1 LKEKEIDF
9 SHAAIFSSSLEK
21 EDSKRAGHYFFLVI
35 KRVRMFLER
44 RNQA

>member
-9 SHAAIFSSSLEK
+9 SQAAIFFSSLVK
-21 EDSKRAGHYFFLVI
+21 EDTKRAGHYFFLVT